1 MKKIACFAL
10 LALLFTNCKQN
21 NSEKE
26 LEPVKTPAVI
36 DTVAAI
42 KEETKKENLETT
54 EDCKDI
60 VVEMGDGRECILTNI
75 DLNQA
80 YQNII
85 KNKQV
90 EESEYFLSAIPT
102 EKKSVEV
109 NKNGL
114 ISIDYEITKNKV
126 AISMNYEGGV
136 TEVTLEKI
144 NNTVKR
150 SIYHYAD

>member
-26 LEPVKTPAVI
+26 SESVKTPAVT
-36 DTVAAI
+36 DTVTAV
-42 KEETKKENLETT
+42 KEETQKENPETK

-60 VVEMGDGRECILTNI
+60 EVEMGDGRECILTNI
-75 DLNQA
+75 DLDKA
-80 YQNII
+80 YHNLIEY
-85 KNKQV
+85 KQI
-90 EESEYFLSAIPT
+90 EESNYFLSALPK
-102 EKKSVEV
+102 ENKSVEV

-126 AISMNYEGGV
+126 TISMNYEGGV

-144 NNTVKR
+144 NDTVKR
-150 SIYHYAD
+150 GIYHYAD

>member
-26 LEPVKTPAVI
+26 LESIKTPAVT

-42 KEETKKENLETT
+42 KEETKKENPETT

-75 DLNQA
+75 DLNRA
-80 YQNII
+80 YLNII

-90 EESEYFLSAIPT
+90 EESEYFLTALPT
-102 EKKSVEV
+102 EKKSVQV